1 MRLVMA
7 ISKDGY
13 VARGNHDTMQWTG
26 STDKALFK
34 LVTLIGGGVIAAGS
48 KTAAIL
54 PILPGRTVLT
64 LSRDVYTL
72 HNFAEEYPDGIL
84 IGGQTVALEALE
96 LGLVDEAIIMRLERF
111 AFSGIRDKITPKVI
125 AGCFVRTEVQILDVM
140 VQLYRLK
147 SRKPAVPPQFR
158 LLP

>member
-1 MRLVMA
+1 MKLVMA

-13 VARGNHDTMQWTG
+13 VARGEHDTMQWTG

-34 LVTLIGGGVIAAGS
+34 LVTLIGGGVVAAGC

-54 PILPGRTVLT
+54 PALEGRSVLA
-64 LSRDVYTL
+64 LSRGGYTL
-72 HNFAEEYPDGIL
+72 HDFAEEYPEGVL

-96 LGLVDEAIIMRLERF
+96 LGLIDEVILMRLERF
-111 AFSGIRDKITPKVI
+111 AFSGIRDKITPTII
-125 AGCFVRTEVQILDVM
+125 AGCFALTEVQILDVM